1 LDLIEGL
8 CSDEEGC
15 SGEGHSEI
23 MELNAIKIAANSE
36 PNVRD
41 GTPGNS
47 RVKLIKL
54 TKNPQTF

>member
-8 CSDEEGC
+8 YSDEEGC
-15 SGEGHSEI
+15 SGKGYSEF
-23 MELNAIKIAANSE
+23 MELNERKIANNSE

-41 GTPGNS
+41 GTPGHS
-47 RVKLIKL
+47 KVKLIKL